1 MVSPLL
7 PLSIGALM
15 SRNEI
20 VDKQD
25 ELTGQ
30 IVDTVSENYF
40 AKSSDEK
47 TRLKNVD
54 KIYKQLNTQYPT
66 SVVEAFAHAGFLDSG
81 DLGTA
86 MAFIERVKPETIE
99 KLKAMDDKDIN
110 LVFQNNNSK
119 ILESVGSKENAV
131 ASNLNRGQL
140 KHLSEL
146 YFKND
151 FNKAKKEGTFDGAR
165 NLLFGGPLIKQEDVA
180 PSILQLERETDKIKP
195 DVEEPDQA
203 LIDAFA
209 SIPGGPMIAMGSGSG
224 EDGIS
229 DSQFRLRIND
239 SVDIAMASM
248 GLSGTYTRDANT
260 GSITTTKFTDLDG
273 SKFNYVNEL
282 VNNFFITPNF
292 DLNQYRAVGTQVANI
307 IKREDRNI
315 KNNFAA
321 FNKNSAPNVPL
332 MPEIEKER
340 ADKKGKELVFNE
352 TGYNLF
358 VQSTLPLLVSFAKN
372 KSLAY
377 REYVIQSFGDGVY
390 RKYFEKYLEEL
401 ANPSPN

>member
-54 KIYKQLNTQYPT
+54 KIYKQLNSQYPT

-99 KLKAMDDKDIN
+99 KLKTMDDKDIN

-140 KHLSEL
+140 KNLSEL
-146 YFKND
+146 YFQND

-180 PSILQLERETDKIKP
+180 PAILQLEKETDKIKP

-224 EDGIS
+224 QDGIS

-248 GLSGTYTRDANT
+248 GLSGTYTRDVNGNIA
-260 GSITTTKFTDLDG
+260 TTKFTDLDG
-273 SKFNYVNEL
+273 SKFNYANEL
-282 VNNFFITPNF
+282 VNNFFIAPDF
-292 DLNQYRAVGTQVANI
+292 DLNQYRAVGSRVANI
-307 IKREDRNI
+307 IKIEDRKI
-315 KNNFAA
+315 QNNFDS
-321 FNKNSAPNVPL
+321 FNKNIGPNVTL
-332 MPEIEKER
+332 TPEIEKER

-352 TGYNLF
+352 AGYNLF
-358 VQSTLPLLVSFAKN
+358 VQSTLPLLVSFAKS

-377 REYVIQSFGDGVY
+377 REYVIQAFGKGGY
-390 RKYFEKYLEEL
+390 RKYFERYLEDL
-401 ANPSPN
+401 ANQIPQ